1 MAEGGDLNGSVSL
14 SFSGSGF
21 LVVYQI
27 GVIQALQDLAPEI
40 LRSASRVY
48 GASAGSLAAAAV
60 VCGGNLEDFKN
71 AIIEAAKKARETMCG
86 PLLPSYDLLHIVK
99 KGLYKFMP
107 ANAHQLAS
115 GRLHIALT
123 RLSDRKNVLVSDYR
137 SNEELMQALICSCFV
152 PVYCG
157 FVPPSFRGVR
167 YVDGGF
173 TSMQPLFGLKSLI
186 TISPFTGEHDICPRD
201 CPVSYNCLEFLNT
214 SFQLSIENLSRFTY
228 ALFPPQTM
236 VLNEFHYQGYKD
248 AVIFLRNNTVSVCPH
263 QKKFDMM
270 GSLAHI
276 IAQRLLSETL
286 PLKKDQVY
294 WKRLKDLSYTDSWL
308 NAGFLRCPQSEIT
321 A

>member
-1 MAEGGDLNGSVSL
+1 MAEEGGDFDGSVSL

-21 LVVYQI
+21 LVVYQL
-27 GVIQALQDLAPEI
+27 GVIQALRDLAPEI
-40 LRSASRVY
+40 LRSAAGVY

-71 AIIEAAKKARETMCG
+71 EIIEEAKKARETMCG
-86 PLLPSYDLLHIVK
+86 PLRPSYNLLHMLR
-99 KGLYKFMP
+99 KGLYRLMP

-137 SNEELMQALICSCFV
+137 SNEELVQ
-152 PVYCG
+152 
-157 FVPPSFRGVR
+157 R

-201 CPVSYNCLEFLNT
+201 CPVSYSCLEVLNT
-214 SFQLSIENLSRFTY
+214 SFQVSIENFSRMTY
-228 ALFPPQTM
+228 CLFPPQSM
-236 VLNEFHYQGYKD
+236 VLNDFHYQGYKD
-248 AVIFLRNNTVSVCPH
+248 AVLFLHSNTVSVCPH

-286 PLKKDQVY
+286 PVKKDRVY
-294 WKRLKDLSYTDSWL
+294 WKRLKDLSYKDL
-308 NAGFLRCPQSEIT
+308 RQHAGFLHCPQSEI
-321 A
+321 AG

>member
-1 MAEGGDLNGSVSL
+1 MAEEGGDFDGSVSL

-21 LVVYQI
+21 LVVYQL
-27 GVIQALQDLAPEI
+27 GVIQALRDLAPEI
-40 LRSASRVY
+40 LRSAAGVY

-71 AIIEAAKKARETMCG
+71 EIIEEAKKARETMCG
-86 PLLPSYDLLHIVK
+86 PLRPSYNLLHMLR
-99 KGLYKFMP
+99 KGLYRLMP

-137 SNEELMQALICSCFV
+137 SNEELVQVLICSCFV

-157 FVPPSFRGVR
+157 FIPPSYRGVR

-201 CPVSYNCLEFLNT
+201 CPVSYSCLEVLNT
-214 SFQLSIENLSRFTY
+214 SFQVSIENFSRMTY
-228 ALFPPQTM
+228 CLFPPQSM
-236 VLNEFHYQGYKD
+236 VLNDFHYQGYKD
-248 AVIFLRNNTVSVCPH
+248 AVLFLHSNTVSVCPH

-286 PLKKDQVY
+286 PVKK
-294 WKRLKDLSYTDSWL
+294 
-308 NAGFLRCPQSEIT
+308 SEI
-321 A
+321 AG